1 MANRARN
8 IRLQFR
14 VTETEK
20 SVIAEKMKLLN
31 TKNLEAYLRKMAI
44 DGYVIHL
51 EVDDIK
57 ELLRLLRISSNNLN
71 QLSKRAN
78 ETGNIYYE
86 DIEDLKESYNKL
98 WKNSEEIINK
108 ISEIL

>member
-1 MANRARN
+1 MANRERN
-8 IRLQFR
+8 SQIHFM
-14 VTETEK
+14 VTPEEK
-20 SVIAEKMKLLN
+20 EMIEKKMELISTHN
-31 TKNLEAYLRKMAI
+31 MGAYIRKMVI
-44 DGYVIHL
+44 DGYVIKL
-51 EVDDIK
+51 EIDDIK
-57 ELLRLLRISSNNLN
+57 ELIRLLRISSNNLN

>member
-1 MANRARN
+1 MANRERN
-8 IRLQFR
+8 SQIHFM
-14 VTETEK
+14 VTPEEK
-20 SVIAEKMKLLN
+20 ELIQKKMELLSTHN
-31 TKNLEAYLRKMAI
+31 MGAYIRKMAI
-44 DGYVIHL
+44 DGYVIKL
-51 EVDDIK
+51 EIDDIK

-108 ISEIL
+108 ISEIM